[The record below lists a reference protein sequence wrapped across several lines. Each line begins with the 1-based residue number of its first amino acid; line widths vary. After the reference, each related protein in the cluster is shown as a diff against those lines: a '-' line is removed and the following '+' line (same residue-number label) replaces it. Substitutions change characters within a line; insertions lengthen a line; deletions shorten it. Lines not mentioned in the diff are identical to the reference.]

1 MNDAPRP
8 APNRRLAGVAAIAF
22 SSVAWWPAFTL
33 GAWGTVFF
41 PQVLSLW
48 AVTTAAFMLVA
59 LSRDIRHRVGWWGL
73 ALLLPTLWLALAI
86 EFAPGSRPELAW
98 FGTLVTLIGAP
109 VMLWILVRFAS
120 PDLVEDAEPRDRLV
134 VVTAVAVVVLGAFGI
149 GTIQERIFTC
159 EDFSISG
166 NSQPPGCTP
175 GPPSLDIADR

>member
-1 MNDAPRP
+1 
-8 APNRRLAGVAAIAF
+8 
-22 SSVAWWPAFTL
+22 
-33 GAWGTVFF
+33 
-41 PQVLSLW
+41 
-48 AVTTAAFMLVA
+48 MLVA

>member
-1 MNDAPRP
+1 M
-8 APNRRLAGVAAIAF
+8 
-22 SSVAWWPAFTL
+22 
-33 GAWGTVFF
+33 
-41 PQVLSLW
+41 
-48 AVTTAAFMLVA
+48 
-59 LSRDIRHRVGWWGL
+59 RVGWWGL

-134 VVTAVAVVVLGAFGI
+134 VVTAVAVVVLGAFAL